1 MNELLYIK
9 RNTKWQLL
17 ILLMLGTVFIAC
29 KKDPK
34 TPVSTKAPVI
44 TTFYLIRHAEKD
56 RSNPENNDPELT
68 QDGLGRAMLWAN
80 VFDTLQLDA
89 IYSTDYKRT
98 RMTAAPAS
106 VKHNIEIQLYNPNT
120 IDTKQLLKEN
130 FGGNV
135 LIVGHSNTTPALAN
149 KLIGKEKYEPM
160 SDDNNGNIYIVK
172 LADSTGQVAQTRVE
186 YVQAYQ
192 N

>member
-1 MNELLYIK
+1 MNKLHLLKHHTYK
-9 RNTKWQLL
+9 LL
-17 ILLMLGTVFIAC
+17 ILLMLGVAFIAC
-29 KKDPK
+29 KNDPK
-34 TPVSTKAPVI
+34 KQVPSKSPVI

-56 RSNPENNDPELT
+56 RSNPNDKDPELT

-106 VKHNIEIQLYNPNT
+106 VKHNIDIQLFDPKT
-120 IDTKQLLKEN
+120 LDIKQLLKDN
-130 FGGNV
+130 FGGSV

-160 SDDNNGNIYIVK
+160 SDDNNGNMYIVK
-172 LADSTGQVAQTRVE
+172 LADSLGQVAQTRVE